1 MARRQSAD
9 AFGEATRRSPQRYS
23 ASGGRVRR
31 FGRAARLDFR
41 LRRCKRRSPRSP
53 DTSLGLWIGDT
64 RFGAVGEPVTD
75 VPDRFLTSPSAPAT
89 FRLPPEAVCLSPRL
103 LRLRPFTRG
112 IPSGGR
118 RSPRRDRCIRRGPC
132 ISLPDYQSV
141 PAPSMAAQRSD
152 SRLRGV
158 SRLPS

>member
-1 MARRQSAD
+1 MSRRQSAD
-9 AFGEATRRSPQRYS
+9 AFGEATRLAPQRYS

-31 FGRAARLDFR
+31 FGRAARL
-41 LRRCKRRSPRSP
+41 RRCKRRSPRSP
-53 DTSLGLWIGDT
+53 DTSLGLCIGDT
-64 RFGAVGEPVTD
+64 RFGAVGEPVTH